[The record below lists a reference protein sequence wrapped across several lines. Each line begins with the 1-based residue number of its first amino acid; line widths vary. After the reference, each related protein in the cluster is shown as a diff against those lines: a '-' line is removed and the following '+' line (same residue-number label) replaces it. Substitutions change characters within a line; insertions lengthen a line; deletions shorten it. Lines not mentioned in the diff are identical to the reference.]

1 MGTALAREAVESD
14 DCRVVAATEAPG
26 HPAIGQDC
34 GALAGIGP
42 IGVTVSADAGA
53 MFRAADAVLDF
64 TLPSAAAGHA
74 AHAAEAATALVVGT
88 TGLGTTERAALEA
101 AAAQAVVVQAPN
113 MSLCVNLLMRL
124 TEQVAGLLDADYDIE
139 IVEMHHRHKIDAPSG
154 TALGLGRAAA
164 RGRGVALDAVGRRG
178 RDGTTRARPRGEIGF
193 AAGGG
198 GLWPVRGQH
207 PRSVVEE
214 EGERF
219 GEGGRV
225 DDPDVLAALGEM
237 RGQGRLGSGSVAVRV
252 VMRGDDDPRGP
263 FKRFERTGGARH
275 RSLRRTATSA
285 SAARSASASRLPPLS
300 TTTSARRRLAAAG
313 A

>member
-1 MGTALAREAVESD
+1 MIGIGIPGAAGRMGTALAREAVESD

-74 AHAAEAATALVVGT
+74 ARAAEAETALVVGT

-164 RGRGVALDAVGRRG
+164 RGRGMALDAVGRRG
-178 RDGTTRARPRGEIGF
+178 RDGTTGARPRGEIGF
-193 AAGGG
+193 AALRGGDVVG
-198 GLWPVRGQH
+198 DH
-207 PRSVVEE
+207 SVIFAAD
-214 EGERF
+214 GERLELTHRAASRRTYAR
-219 GEGGRV
+219 GALRAARWAQTRRPGLYTMA
-225 DDPDVLAALGEM
+225 DVL
-237 RGQGRLGSGSVAVRV
+237 
-252 VMRGDDDPRGP
+252 GP
-263 FKRFERTGGARH
+263 
-275 RSLRRTATSA
+275 L
-285 SAARSASASRLPPLS
+285 
-300 TTTSARRRLAAAG
+300 
-313 A
+313 